1 MLGHGVSELEAL
13 RALGKKIGAKT
24 FDDVLRYLGGK
35 TTMGQTIPMLGQNL
49 NTVTFGKFSKPI
61 GRFAGSQ
68 MGRGIARAIPGIS
81 AAVNIL
87 DVADV
92 LAGGDS
98 LGNKVMDTG
107 AMAVGGGIG
116 ALMGGPLGASIGAST
131 GKVASDGLQAL
142 FGGGKSAEQRKLEEA
157 LALLKSGGLR

>member
-1 MLGHGVSELEAL
+1 MLGHGTTELQQL
-13 RALGKKIGAKT
+13 QALGKKIGAT
-24 FDDVLRYLGGK
+24 SIDDVLRYLSGK

-49 NTVTFGKFSKPI
+49 NTVTFGKLSKPI
-61 GRFAGSQ
+61 GRFAGSAL
-68 MGRGIARAIPGIS
+68 GRGIARTIPGIS
-81 AAVNIL
+81 AAANIL

-92 LAGGDS
+92 VAGGDS

-131 GKVASDGLQAL
+131 GKAASDGLQAL

-157 LALLKSGGLR
+157 LALLQGGRN